1 MKTTYL
7 LITTL
12 LAAATLSGCGKK
24 ETTAE
29 HQEKGEKAEQ
39 LGAEYRE
46 GKGLELPEP
55 SKKALGLEVTEVTE
69 QKLTPVCKFQV
80 QVYQEANSIRQVS
93 TAAAATANKALAT
106 GFVTSDQAKQ
116 LKPGQSVALETSG
129 QPKEQIEGRLVSVG
143 QAVAGMPGATE
154 ALVAIDDPENRF
166 RSGTY
171 FNAACEAEASGE
183 VTVVPRSALL
193 KTASGTFVYVPNE
206 RFYFR
211 TAVKTG
217 AENEEFVEITDGLYA
232 GDSVVKAPVMML
244 WLAELQAVNGGKA
257 CADGD

>member
-7 LITTL
+7 LIPTLL
-12 LAAATLSGCGKK
+12 LAACLSGCGKK
-24 ETTAE
+24 QTAAE
-29 HQEKGEKAEQ
+29 HGKDGKPEQ

-69 QKLTPVCKFQV
+69 QKIAPVCKFQV
-80 QVYQEANSIRQVS
+80 QVYQEANRISQVS
-93 TAAAATANKALAT
+93 SVAQPEKALAT
-106 GFVTSDQAKQ
+106 GFVTAEQAKQ
-116 LKPGQSVALETSG
+116 LKPGQPVALETSG
-129 QPKEQIEGRLVSVG
+129 QLKEQIEGELVSVG
-143 QAVAGMPGATE
+143 QSATGLPNTTE
-154 ALVAIDDPENRF
+154 ALVAISDPENRF

-171 FNAACEAEASGE
+171 FNAACTGEATGE

-193 KTASGTFVYVPNE
+193 KTATGTFVYVPNE
-206 RFYFR
+206 RFFFR

-232 GDSVVKAPVMML
+232 GDSVVKKPVMML

-257 CADGD
+257 CADD